1 MTATVK
7 DQIVEFVAT
16 VASAMGLHVTVTGT
30 EAGEGVRVD
39 IEGDGSE
46 AFLFQRGDGLRAL
59 QTIVNTAF
67 RRQLGEDGRVLVD
80 CQGFRR
86 DKDAELKQMAK
97 YLAEK
102 VLQNGTAQEMGP
114 LNSYER
120 RIVHLA
126 VAEIQGVSSESIGDA
141 SVKKVII
148 SAPGKE
154 VDATFVYGVNS
165 DTYDPANHNVI
176 SAASCTTNCL
186 APMAKV
192 LNDKFGIEKGLMF
205 SFPVRCDGKK
215 WEIVQGVPVN
225 EFSQG
230 KINATVQEL
239 KEERDA
245 VRELGLI

>member
-1 MTATVK
+1 MTPVK

-16 VASAMGLHVTVTGT
+16 VAGAMGLHVTVTGT

-39 IEGDGSE
+39 IEGEGSD
-46 AFLFQRGDGLRAL
+46 AFLFQRGEALRAL

-86 DKDAELKQMAK
+86 DKDAELRQTAK

-120 RIVHLA
+120 RIVHMA

-141 SVKKVII
+141 SVKKVIV
-148 SAPGKE
+148 SA
-154 VDATFVYGVNS
+154 D
-165 DTYDPANHNVI
+165 
-176 SAASCTTNCL
+176 
-186 APMAKV
+186 
-192 LNDKFGIEKGLMF
+192 
-205 SFPVRCDGKK
+205 
-215 WEIVQGVPVN
+215 
-225 EFSQG
+225 
-230 KINATVQEL
+230 
-239 KEERDA
+239 
-245 VRELGLI
+245 

>member
-1 MTATVK
+1 MTPVK

-16 VASAMGLHVTVTGT
+16 VAGAMGLHVTVTGT

-39 IEGDGSE
+39 IEGEGSD
-46 AFLFQRGDGLRAL
+46 AFLFQRGEALRAL

-86 DKDAELKQMAK
+86 DKDAELRQTAK

-120 RIVHLA
+120 RIVHMA

-148 SAPGKE
+148 SA
-154 VDATFVYGVNS
+154 D
-165 DTYDPANHNVI
+165 
-176 SAASCTTNCL
+176 
-186 APMAKV
+186 
-192 LNDKFGIEKGLMF
+192 
-205 SFPVRCDGKK
+205 
-215 WEIVQGVPVN
+215 
-225 EFSQG
+225 
-230 KINATVQEL
+230 
-239 KEERDA
+239 
-245 VRELGLI
+245 